1 MPWQTPSLST
11 VRGLVRDS
19 IRAKL
24 PGSDATVPNSVLRI
38 TSDVQAGLCHLTLQY
53 VDWLALQLLP
63 DTAETEWLDRHGQ
76 IWLVNADGTVGRK
89 QPTPSQGSVTVT
101 GTNGVLLPLA
111 TELTSANDVNY
122 ETTQQITIGV
132 GPTPVTV
139 RAIDYGSQGNQLP
152 GASLSL
158 TNPVAGV
165 DGTTTVVALDG
176 GTDQET
182 DDELRARILRR
193 IQQPPMGGDATD
205 YEAWALA
212 VPGVTRA
219 WASPNAMGV
228 GTVTV
233 RFLMDDLR
241 ADDDGWPQ
249 PQDVAA
255 VADYIDKMRPVT
267 VKDCY
272 VVAPIKQFIDI
283 TIANLVPDT
292 TEVQAEIEQSL
303 RDMLFTKAAPGQTI
317 FASWVSY
324 AIMSAP
330 SVQSF
335 QLVTTADYVMPD
347 PGHMAVLGTIYYQS

>member
-1 MPWQTPSLST
+1 
-11 VRGLVRDS
+11 
-19 IRAKL
+19 
-24 PGSDATVPNSVLRI
+24 
-38 TSDVQAGLCHLTLQY
+38 
-53 VDWLALQLLP
+53 LP
-63 DTAETEWLDRHGQ
+63 DTAETEWLDRHAQ

-101 GTNGVLLPLA
+101 GIPLSILPLA
-111 TELTSANDVNY
+111 AELTSANGVNY

-132 GPTPVTV
+132 GPTAVTV

-152 GASLSL
+152 GAPLAL
-158 TNPVAGV
+158 TNPVDGV
-165 DGTTTVVALDG
+165 DGGAIVVALDG

-182 DDELRARILRR
+182 DSELRARVLRR
-193 IQQPPMGGDATD
+193 IQQPPMGGAAGD

-219 WASPNAMGV
+219 WSSPNEMGV

-241 ADDDGWPQ
+241 AADDGWPQ
-249 PQDVAA
+249 PQDIAA
-255 VADYIDKMRPVT
+255 VADYVDKVRPVA

-272 VVAPIKQFIDI
+272 VVAPIKQFLDI

-292 TEVQAEIEQSL
+292 TEAQAEIEQSL
-303 RDMLFTKAAPGQTI
+303 RNMLFVKAAPGQTI
-317 FASWVSY
+317 FASWISY

-335 QLVTTADYVMPD
+335 QLVTDADYVMPA
-347 PGHMAVLGTIYYQS
+347 PGYMAVLGTILYHS